1 MKTVAVS
8 KLILLNLQVG
18 AITNLHLYFYL
29 NVQVWLPLI
38 SAMML
43 WAEGNAFIRS
53 F

>member
-18 AITNLHLYFYL
+18 VITNLHLYFYL
-29 NVQVWLPLI
+29 NVQVWLPLT